1 MGPPGRVRWIYA
13 AGTFTLGL
21 AVAIVFAYYLGS
33 WLDARL
39 ASGSVFSVL
48 LVLLAI
54 AGGFYNL
61 YRYMQHR

>member
-1 MGPPGRVRWIYA
+1 VGPPKRIKWIYA

-33 WLDARL
+33 WLDARFG
-39 ASGSVFSVL
+39 SGGVFSSL
-48 LVLLAI
+48 FVLLAI

-61 YRYMQHR
+61 FR